1 MRISS
6 SFAVLLVVLAFPA
19 SAAKWNIVPAFAVQ
33 TTYTD
38 NLRLVPDEF
47 AQGELVTQLIPAISA
62 SANGKKLSF
71 NFDYAPQLTF
81 YARGL
86 SEDDIFHVLNAVG
99 TAELADKL
107 LFLDAGADVRQ
118 YDVTLQGAQ
127 SNNNVNVTGNRATV
141 GTFYLSPYLSHQF
154 GSSAVA
160 LARFTYSA
168 WNSNDVQSFNNT
180 ADSIE
185 LDLSSGPDY
194 RVLTGNLNYR
204 KANIDYDRQP
214 DLAAEVVLA
223 TGRRLITPTLGL
235 LAQVGDENYERVVAG
250 QPTGVKDGGS
260 RWGVGLEWVP
270 SARTQLTAAM
280 GQRFFGDAYFLDIAH
295 RTRLLTLRAG
305 YSQDVTTTRTEFFT
319 GANGGAASY
328 LDPLYCTKSADP
340 EACKQNLNSVVST
353 RGLPLSTN
361 GPVNFFSAA
370 PFLQERFQVSV
381 AMQGV
386 RNVVIATVFVDA
398 RKELPGFSLLVDNNV
413 DQNGINFAWNL
424 PMGARTFWNLDATYD
439 LNKFRDTGR
448 EDNVTTFG
456 VGVTRQLQQRLT
468 GSVNYRGQQRD
479 SSVSLASY
487 TEHSLRATLGM
498 RF

>member
-1 MRISS
+1 MRLPSLS
-6 SFAVLLVVLAFPA
+6 AVLLALLAYPVW
-19 SAAKWNIVPAFAVQ
+19 AAKWDVVPAFSV
-33 TTYTD
+33 TETYTD
-38 NLRLVPDEF
+38 NLRLVPDEL
-47 AQGELVTQLIPAISA
+47 AQGEFVTQLIPEIAA
-62 SANGKKLSF
+62 SANGKKLRF
-71 NFDYAPQLTF
+71 NFDYAPELTF

-86 SEDDIFHVLNAVG
+86 SEDEIFHRLNALG

-107 LFLDAGADVRQ
+107 LFIDAGATVSQ

-127 SNNNVNVTGNRATV
+127 SDNNVNVTGNRATV
-141 GTFYLSPYLSHQF
+141 GTFYLSPYLSHHF
-154 GSSAVA
+154 GTSAVA

-180 ADSIE
+180 ADTIE
-185 LDLSSGPDY
+185 LDLSSGPEY
-194 RVLTGNLNYR
+194 RVLTGNLNYM

-214 DLAAEVVLA
+214 DLAAEIVLA
-223 TGRRLITPTLGL
+223 TGRRLITPTVGL

-270 SARTQLTAAM
+270 STRTQLTAAM
-280 GQRFFGDAYFLDIAH
+280 GERFFGDAYLLDIAH

-305 YSQDVTTTRTEFFT
+305 YNQDVTTTRTEFFT
-319 GANGGAASY
+319 GENSGAASY

-340 EACKQNLNSVVST
+340 EACKQDLNSVVST
-353 RGLPLSTN
+353 RGLPVNTN

-386 RNVVIATVFVDA
+386 KNVVIATVFTDS
-398 RKELPGFSLLVDNNV
+398 RKDLPGFALVASNDV

-424 PMGARTFWNLDATYD
+424 PMGARTFWNMGATYS

-448 EDNVTTFG
+448 EDNVTTFRMD
-456 VGVTRQLQQRLT
+456 VRRQLQQRLA
-468 GSVNYRGQQRD
+468 GSVGYRGQQRD
-479 SSVSLASY
+479 SSVSAASY
-487 TEHSLRATLGM
+487 TENVLWATLRM
-498 RF
+498 EF